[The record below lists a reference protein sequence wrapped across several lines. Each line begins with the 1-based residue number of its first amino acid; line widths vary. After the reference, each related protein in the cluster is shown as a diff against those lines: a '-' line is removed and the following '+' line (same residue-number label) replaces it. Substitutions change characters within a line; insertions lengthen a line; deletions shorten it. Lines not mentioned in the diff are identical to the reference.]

1 MVTTLDHVT
10 ILKTSPLRVWTVLT
24 DFAGHAQWK
33 PFIQL
38 AGAAVVG
45 GDATYTFRISGLGKA
60 VTSSAD
66 IIRVEKPFAFAW
78 TAGVAKLLLFEEAYE
93 LEAVPEGTR
102 LRHSLRFSGIFA
114 APLQWLMARKVV
126 ASLERSDWCLER
138 QLRRSPVQ
146 QVPSRPAPV
155 RNGFRKQRRQK

>member
-93 LEAVPEGTR
+93 LETVPEGTR
-102 LRHSLRFSGIFA
+102 LLHSLRFSGVFA
-114 APLQWLMARKVV
+114 APLQWLMIRKVL
-126 ASLERSDWCLER
+126 ASLERSDQCLER
-138 QLRRSPVQ
+138 QLRRLADQ
-146 QVPSRPAPV
+146 PATVRAVPV
-155 RNGFRKQRRQK
+155 RNGFRKQRRQR